1 MPITYADRGP
11 SPFDVVESAAGVRDS
26 TDGRWGA
33 FSIETFATQAWL
45 DASWRVSTAQAPS
58 VAACGATREEAVDRL
73 NSERLLSPD
82 HVSDEWWAW
91 RWGSW
96 LH

>member
-33 FSIETFATQAWL
+33 FSIDL
-45 DASWRVSTAQAPS
+45 RDAGMAGRQLAHQYRPGTV
-58 VAACGATREEAVDRL
+58 RRRL
-73 NSERLLSPD
+73 
-82 HVSDEWWAW
+82 
-91 RWGSW
+91 WG
-96 LH
+96 HP